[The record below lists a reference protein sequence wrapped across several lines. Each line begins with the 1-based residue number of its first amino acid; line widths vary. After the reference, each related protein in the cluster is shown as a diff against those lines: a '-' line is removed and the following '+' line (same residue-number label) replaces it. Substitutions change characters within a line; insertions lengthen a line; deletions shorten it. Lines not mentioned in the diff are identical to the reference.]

1 MDFFNDLGK
10 RFSSVAKTVTE
21 KTRDSVEVSRLAGD
35 LRAQK
40 NALEQLYAE
49 LGKVCYALRMGEDV
63 DPKLAE
69 QLAESIR
76 RTRERIEELTAQR
89 DALRDVKRCL
99 SCGAVMPKNAK
110 FCSNCGKRLPE
121 DSPQLDADNPADAEY
136 CPDCGAQRISDEPFC
151 AVCGHSFKTIE
162 AETPSV
168 VDVEPE
174 IPSFINIEE
183 PDIFEDEIPE

>member
-35 LRAQK
+35 LRTQK
-40 NALEQLYAE
+40 NALEQLYVE
-49 LGKVCYALRMGEDV
+49 LGKVCYALRMGEDA

-121 DSPQLDADNPADAEY
+121 DSPQLDADNPADVEY
-136 CPDCGAQRISDEPFC
+136 CPDCGAQRISDESFC
-151 AVCGHSFKTIE
+151 AVCGHPFEAAEPVITPVPE
-162 AETPSV
+162 AEPQIHSL
-168 VDVEPE
+168 
-174 IPSFINIEE
+174 INVEE
-183 PDIFEDEIPE
+183 PDDFEEEIPE